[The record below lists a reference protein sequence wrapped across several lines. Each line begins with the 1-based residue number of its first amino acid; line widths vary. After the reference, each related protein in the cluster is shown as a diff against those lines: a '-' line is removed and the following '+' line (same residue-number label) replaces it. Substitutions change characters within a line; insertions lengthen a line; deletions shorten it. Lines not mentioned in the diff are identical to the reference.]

1 MLDFSAEQRMQRILL
16 LLVVVMLCIACFLD
30 SFLAIPALDNE
41 PTTEWEGPW
50 TIYEGDKIIARDV
63 KLPYSI
69 DGDLLRK
76 TFTATYR
83 LPSFFPNHNTAIAVL
98 SSR

>member
-41 PTTEWEGPW
+41 PTTEWEGP
-50 TIYEGDKIIARDV
+50 
-63 KLPYSI
+63 
-69 DGDLLRK
+69 
-76 TFTATYR
+76 
-83 LPSFFPNHNTAIAVL
+83 
-98 SSR
+98 